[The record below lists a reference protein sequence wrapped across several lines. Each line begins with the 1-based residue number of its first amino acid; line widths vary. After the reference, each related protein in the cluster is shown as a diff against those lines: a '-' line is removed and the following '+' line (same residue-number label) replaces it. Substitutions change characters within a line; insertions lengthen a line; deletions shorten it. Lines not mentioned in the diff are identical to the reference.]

1 MLVTETPVQRAAYAQ
16 VILQINKWQL
26 MVLQLDGI
34 STMSKLTKTQ
44 DGIMNNDN
52 THIKK
57 EYCFESFV
65 NTYEPSTP

>member
-1 MLVTETPVQRAAYAQ
+1 
-16 VILQINKWQL
+16 

-57 EYCFESFV
+57 EYCFESLVYTF
-65 NTYEPSTP
+65 EPSTP